1 MRRGENYTTPSANRK
16 CRTKIIL
23 KPTNYMLLDETR
35 TDKPQALSEVF
46 KYVLKLR
53 GVSGR

>member
-1 MRRGENYTTPSANRK
+1 MRGESYTAPSANRK

-35 TDKPQALSEVF
+35 TDKPQAPNEVF
-46 KYVLKLR
+46 KYLLTLH